1 MCFILKYERTRQQW
15 IVYIA
20 EQWGDAI
27 LENIKDLVTKK
38 TALLVG
44 LLVPPSAQV
53 FFLKSANQRGKR
65 HYHGAA
71 FDDLPTMSVR

>member
-1 MCFILKYERTRQQW
+1 MDCIYSRTMGRRYFGEHQGLRH
-15 IVYIA
+15 
-20 EQWGDAI
+20 E
-27 LENIKDLVTKK
+27 K